1 MNFLTGKVIF
11 PHKDNPIPITQ
22 EVIDRVVDLA
32 NK

>member
-11 PHKDNPIPITQ
+11 PHKATPIPITQ
-22 EVIDRVVDLA
+22 EVIDRVVDLT